1 MKNIAIFA
9 SGSGTNFKSI
19 YHHVQLGEIP
29 GQIVL
34 TISNNSDSGA
44 IKFAKGNNMLT
55 LIINEARYPKQ
66 VDRYELLIQTLAGN
80 DVDLICLTGYMKLL
94 PKSIVHKY
102 YNRVLNIHP
111 ALLPHFG
118 GKGFYGMKVHE
129 AVIASGTE
137 ESGVTV
143 HFVDEKYDQ
152 GKIIVQEKV
161 KVYRTDTAET
171 LARRVLKVEHK
182 LYPQVVKAFC
192 EDRIIWKNNHPIIE
206 VAIEN

>member
-44 IKFAKGNNMLT
+44 IEFATGNNMPT

-66 VDRYELLIQTLAGN
+66 VDRYELLIQTLGGN
-80 DVDLICLTGYMKLL
+80 DVDLICLAGYMKLL

-102 YNRVLNIHP
+102 HNRILNIHKP
-111 ALLPHFG
+111 TGSTKPYENKFKTIGNKTENHMVSVSFPMFFKLFPTVFNFISYGFQFHFLW
-118 GKGFYGMKVHE
+118 F
-129 AVIASGTE
+129 
-137 ESGVTV
+137 
-143 HFVDEKYDQ
+143 
-152 GKIIVQEKV
+152 
-161 KVYRTDTAET
+161 
-171 LARRVLKVEHK
+171 
-182 LYPQVVKAFC
+182 
-192 EDRIIWKNNHPIIE
+192 
-206 VAIEN
+206 